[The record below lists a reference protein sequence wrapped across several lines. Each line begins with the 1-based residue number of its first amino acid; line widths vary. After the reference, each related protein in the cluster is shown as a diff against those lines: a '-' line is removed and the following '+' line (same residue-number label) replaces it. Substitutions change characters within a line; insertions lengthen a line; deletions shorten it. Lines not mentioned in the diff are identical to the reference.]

1 MSDYNTEY
9 VYKGKVKHCCKYCG
23 RPVRFSENG
32 ELRSTLSST
41 VSVDKQGYAISLDDI
56 CADCSVKVAK
66 KAGKGFKMFLIFII
80 IVALIGGGLMLFKSC
95 VFGNSGLYEWA
106 MNKKIDKYES
116 SERIDTDSPLLGSDA
131 KYTFKVL
138 SDKTDSN
145 DYKLRLYTN
154 DSMVEVIKYTFS
166 NKPIMS
172 WEFKNGFNELS
183 NKTFVLRDGVIY
195 EDGEQKIAY
204 NSGSKKYSEIMDKL
218 SAYLPKNC
226 CCKGKYTSASEL
238 DDPEQYL
245 IAHIIKGDS
254 DTILYETTEGEYYE
268 KTADKFIY
276 IEITKPTEGDSIRL
290 PEKSDYTVAE

>member
-131 KYTFKVL
+131 KYTFEVL

-183 NKTFVLRDGVIY
+183 NKTFVLRDGLIY

>member
-131 KYTFKVL
+131 KYTFEVL

-154 DSMVEVIKYTFS
+154 GRM
-166 NKPIMS
+166 
-172 WEFKNGFNELS
+172 
-183 NKTFVLRDGVIY
+183 
-195 EDGEQKIAY
+195 
-204 NSGSKKYSEIMDKL
+204 
-218 SAYLPKNC
+218 
-226 CCKGKYTSASEL
+226 
-238 DDPEQYL
+238 
-245 IAHIIKGDS
+245 
-254 DTILYETTEGEYYE
+254 
-268 KTADKFIY
+268 TAI
-276 IEITKPTEGDSIRL
+276 
-290 PEKSDYTVAE
+290 